1 MDEKAM
7 IEAALDRLMGDM
19 DDHEA
24 SGMFPEDEKGDH
36 SLEECPEPEL
46 HDQHSMP
53 EGEGKHIEITMEKP
67 MANGGLVDSK
77 DDEETEDVTPG
88 APTEHPE
95 APVHDKEIENGMHTE
110 GVDGLTDEERSQLM
124 KRFGFKK

>member
-24 SGMFPEDEKGDH
+24 SGMFGH
-36 SLEECPEPEL
+36 SAEECTDPECME
-46 HDQHSMP
+46 HAMP
-53 EGEGKHIEITMEKP
+53 EGEGKHLEMTIEKP
-67 MANGGLVDSK
+67 MANGGLVESK
-77 DDEETEDVTPG
+77 AKEEVEDKTPG

-110 GVDGLTDEERSQLM
+110 GLDGLTDSERDQLM